1 MITCLLAHS
10 HDHKHVTSVP
20 IPSACLKM
28 AHNTKKYFLP
38 HSVQYISDVTILT
51 DSIST
56 GYVTQMVIGG
66 LYIV

>member
-1 MITCLLAHS
+1 
-10 HDHKHVTSVP
+10 
-20 IPSACLKM
+20 M